1 MANQSSDRQRMRND
15 LRELAKL
22 AAPVAAAP
30 HHGFE
35 DADSSG
41 YVDLSAFSAKD
52 PRWVDREL
60 ARARTGGPPPLPPPP
75 PRAAAIGVHTP
86 ASMAPVALE
95 SLLTPD
101 ETASVRP
108 SRTKRVFYG
117 LAALASVG
125 LVGFLAVALA
135 RHPPPPVAAEPSAIP
150 AAAPDTATA
159 APAAP
164 SPAASTTVASVA
176 TPPAT
181 NSASAASPAPKG
193 SKARHAA
200 THAVARP
207 ATAPAAAPA
216 RAVAARPVSIPASPS
231 GGGNSLMDLIKQSVA
246 KGK

>member
-1 MANQSSDRQRMRND
+1 MRND

-30 HHGFE
+30 HHGFD

-60 ARARTGGPPPLPPPP
+60 ARARVGGPPPLPPPRSAAVGVVTP
-75 PRAAAIGVHTP
+75 P
-86 ASMAPVALE
+86 SMAPVALE
-95 SLLTPD
+95 SLLEPD

-117 LAALASVG
+117 VAALASVG
-125 LVGFLAVALA
+125 VVGFLAVALA
-135 RHPPPPVAAEPSAIP
+135 RHPPPPAAAVQAPPPVALEPPPTP
-150 AAAPDTATA
+150 AAVPDTATA
-159 APAAP
+159 TPVATSPAP
-164 SPAASTTVASVA
+164 SVTVASVA
-176 TPPAT
+176 APPAT
-181 NSASAASPAPKG
+181 DPASRASAPKG
-193 SKARHAA
+193 AKTRHAA
-200 THAVARP
+200 ATRAAPRA
-207 ATAPAAAPA
+207 ATAPSPA
-216 RAVAARPVSIPASPS
+216 RAAAARPVSVPASPS